1 MTLRVNEI
9 FYSIH
14 GEASY
19 SGYPCIFIRLT
30 GCNLRCSYCDTK
42 YAYDEGEYFSIEDI
56 LQNIS
61 SYACSLILVTGGE
74 PLIQEETPVLIEQ
87 LLAKGMTVILE
98 TNGSI
103 PLGNVDTRCIR
114 VLDIK
119 CPSSGEEQEN
129 IFENLNSLTGNDE
142 MKFVMACRDD
152 YDYARTVLDRLP
164 RNFPVHHI
172 HFSPV
177 SERLSPAKLATWI
190 LEDGLNVRLNIQL
203 HKIIWPG
210 EQRGV

>member
-1 MTLRVNEI
+1 MTLRVTEI
-9 FYSIH
+9 FYSIQ

-19 SGYPCIFIRLT
+19 SGYPCVFIRLT

-42 YAYDEGEYFSIEDI
+42 YAYDEGEDYIIENI
-56 LQNIS
+56 LQKIS
-61 SYACSLILVTGGE
+61 SYSCSLILVTGGE
-74 PLIQEETPVLIEQ
+74 PLIQEETPALIKQ
-87 LLAKGMTVILE
+87 LLDKGMTVMLE

-103 PLGNVDTRCIR
+103 PIDNVDTRCVR

-119 CPSSGEEQEN
+119 CPSSGEKEN
-129 IFENLNSLTGNDE
+129 NNFDNLTSLTGKDE
-142 MKFVMACRDD
+142 IKFVMASRDD

-164 RNFPVHHI
+164 DDSPVHHV

-177 SERLSPAKLATWI
+177 SERLSPAKLASWI

-203 HKIIWPG
+203 HKIVWPG